1 MNILIFMAGVVVGIF
16 IALWI
21 LLQAH
26 VKYSKRKKELY
37 AKAGGLYRKAYELFE
52 SAKLWTII
60 GDNTAANDTLTEAHR
75 LAKEAQT
82 FEDEADGKKTP

>member
-1 MNILIFMAGVVVGIF
+1 MTIVAYILGIMSGV
-16 IALWI
+16 ALVMLI
-21 LLQAH
+21 LFYLGA
-26 VKYSKRKKELY
+26 KYNKRKQALY

-52 SAKLWTII
+52 SAKLWAII
-60 GDNTAANDTLTEAHR
+60 GDKNAANDTLNEAHR